1 MQPKKFLSHHLTNK
15 REQIIFLKAV
25 FHFYIHQKSKC
36 ARPNNFSRGMRN
48 KTKFQEAA
56 KNENEL
62 MRFAKKC
69 LKL

>member
-15 REQIIFLKAV
+15 RKQIIFLKAV

-36 ARPNNFSRGMRN
+36 VRQNNFSRGMRN
-48 KTKFQEAA
+48 KTIFQEAA
-56 KNENEL
+56 NENEL

-69 LKL
+69 VKK